1 MDGWKVKWSA
11 RKLLAKEMNGIK
23 ITRQR
28 DGRMES
34 YMVDRRIT
42 CQEMDEGR
50 FD

>member
-1 MDGWKVKWSA
+1 
-11 RKLLAKEMNGIK
+11 MNGIK

-34 YMVDRRIT
+34 LMVGRRIT

-50 FD
+50 FDLLIKQKHT